1 MPVGVGVAVDVAQLD
16 VRAEAGRPALADD
29 LAVAAVAGWVAGR
42 VVGGKAPGLAASL
55 VCGVLGW
62 LIGRG
67 LMAVLGAGFFG
78 LPVLLITFVPALCGA
93 AVLWLSLPLLKRA

>member
-1 MPVGVGVAVDVAQLD
+1 MEELLRTLVG
-16 VRAEAGRPALADD
+16 LADD

-42 VVGGKAPGLAASL
+42 VIGGKAPSVAASL
-55 VCGVLGW
+55 VCGILGW

-67 LMAVLGAGFFG
+67 LLAVFGAGFFG
-78 LPVLLITFVPALCGA
+78 LPVLLITFLTALCGA

>member
-1 MPVGVGVAVDVAQLD
+1 MDEV
-16 VRAEAGRPALADD
+16 VRAAIALADD

-42 VVGGKAPGLAASL
+42 LVAGKGPGLAASL
-55 VCGVLGW
+55 TCGLLGW

-67 LMAVLGAGFFG
+67 LLAVLGAGTFG
-78 LPVLLITFVPALCGA
+78 LPMLLVSFLTALLGA

>member
-1 MPVGVGVAVDVAQLD
+1 MEELLRTAIGLV
-16 VRAEAGRPALADD
+16 DD

-42 VVGGKAPGLAASL
+42 VVAGRAPSLAASL
-55 VCGVLGW
+55 ICGILGW

-67 LMAVLGAGFFG
+67 LIAVLGAGLFG
-78 LPVLLITFVPALCGA
+78 LPVLLITFITALCGA

>member
-1 MPVGVGVAVDVAQLD
+1 MEELLRTVVGL
-16 VRAEAGRPALADD
+16 LDD

-42 VVGGKAPGLAASL
+42 VIGGKAPGVAASL
-55 VCGVLGW
+55 ICGILGW

-67 LMAVLGAGFFG
+67 LLAVLGAGFFG
-78 LPVLLITFVPALCGA
+78 LPVLLITFLTALCGA

>member
-1 MPVGVGVAVDVAQLD
+1 MEELLRTAIGLV
-16 VRAEAGRPALADD
+16 DD

-42 VVGGKAPGLAASL
+42 VVAGRAPSLAASL
-55 VCGVLGW
+55 ICGILGG

-67 LMAVLGAGFFG
+67 LIAVLGAGLFG
-78 LPVLLITFVPALCGA
+78 LPVLLITFITALCGA

>member
-1 MPVGVGVAVDVAQLD
+1 MEELLRTLIG
-16 VRAEAGRPALADD
+16 LADD

-42 VVGGKAPGLAASL
+42 VVAGKAPSLAASL
-55 VCGVLGW
+55 ICGILGW

-67 LMAVLGAGFFG
+67 LLAVLGAGFFG
-78 LPVLLITFVPALCGA
+78 LPVLLVSFLTALCGA